1 MSAGY
6 GRLVNSMDELAA
18 GGDRLVYV
26 QDNLDGTVM
35 RTASS
40 LSVGEAA
47 RLISRECL
55 YWVAN
60 KVSPEQISDEL
71 IASSLECCTG
81 IGQCGACVWGQFF
94 SHDNDDSCID
104 TLSREAAKRLKE
116 RNNDGRNQH
125 H

>member
-6 GRLVNSMDELAA
+6 GRLVNSIDELAA

-26 QDNLDGTVM
+26 RDNLDGTVM
-35 RTASS
+35 RPASS
-40 LSVGEAA
+40 FTIGEAVRA
-47 RLISRECL
+47 IERECL

-60 KVSPEQISDEL
+60 KIEPDQIGDEL

-94 SHDNDDSCID
+94 GHENDDSCID
-104 TLSREAAKRLKE
+104 TLSREAARRLKE
-116 RNNDGRNQH
+116 RNKDGRNQH